1 VANLPGSNLSRT
13 DPDSPDPHNQPK
25 RLPSGCGSS
34 FDPDCPMIIRTS
46 RFMLRAATLSAAL
59 SLSVSFLAAEAPP
72 KDWVDPDT
80 GHRVH
85 RITDE
90 AGTLSLYFN
99 DNPFTPDG
107 KQMVYTTPHGISVL
121 DLATFQT
128 REVVPGPVRIIV
140 VGRKT
145 PTVFYT
151 KAAEHAL
158 YGTNLDTGETKK
170 LADLPPR
177 GSVATINADE
187 TLAAGAVIVGEGE
200 DYNAKAGGRRQGQ
213 GQPGVQPVDKVAMME
228 ARLAAR
234 LPMEMYTIDLRT
246 GKRNVILKSTDW
258 LNHFQF
264 SPTDPTLLMYCHEGS
279 WWKVDRIWTIRTD
292 GTGNMLVHKRTMG
305 MEASGH
311 EFWSQDGKTIYY
323 DLHMPFGTSFYLA
336 TYNVENG
343 ERTWYHLP
351 NSEWSIHYN
360 ATPDGAL
367 FCGDGTSSA
376 PDWCTWATPENNWIF
391 LFRPERVDDST
402 TPEKNL
408 PHPGVLHS
416 ERLVNM
422 SKHGYLLEPNV
433 FFSPDQKLIFFRSN
447 MFGPTYVFAVE
458 VAKAAK

>member
-1 VANLPGSNLSRT
+1 MFFLHPVY
-13 DPDSPDPHNQPK
+13 
-25 RLPSGCGSS
+25 
-34 FDPDCPMIIRTS
+34 PMITGTP
-46 RFMLRAATLSAAL
+46 RFTLRAAIVSAAL
-59 SLSVSFLAAEAPP
+59 LLPAGFLLAADAPP
-72 KDWVDPDT
+72 KSWIDPDT

-90 AGTLSLYFN
+90 PETASFYFN
-99 DNPFTPDG
+99 VNPFTPDG
-107 KQMVYTTPHGISVL
+107 KEMVFTTPEGISVL
-121 DLATFQT
+121 DLATFRT
-128 REVVPGPVRIIV
+128 RTVVPGPVRAVV

-145 PTVFYT
+145 PTIFYT
-151 KAAEHAL
+151 KTAERAL
-158 YGTNLDTGETKK
+158 YGTNIDTGETRK

-177 GSVATINADE
+177 GGIDTINADE
-187 TLAAGAVIVGEGE
+187 TLAAGATVVGDGQ
-200 DYNAKAGGRRQGQ
+200 DYNQKAAGQRQGQ
-213 GQPGVQPVDKVAMME
+213 GQRGVGVQPVNKVEMME

-234 LPMEMYTIDLRT
+234 LPMEMYTIDLKT
-246 GKRNVILKSTDW
+246 GKRNVLLKSTDW
-258 LNHFQF
+258 LNHLLF

-292 GTGNMLVHKRTMG
+292 GTQNMLIHKRTMG

-311 EFWSQDGKTIYY
+311 EFWSIDGKTIYY

-343 ERTWYHLP
+343 ERVWYHLP

-360 ATPDGAL
+360 ATPDGTL

-376 PDWCTWATPENNWIF
+376 PDWCTWATPENEWIF
-391 LFRPERVDDST
+391 LFHPERIDDST

-422 SKHGYLLEPNV
+422 SRHGYLLEPNV
-433 FFSPDQKLIFFRSN
+433 FFSPDQKLVFFRSN

-458 VAKAAK
+458 VAKATK